1 MIEIVVHTISIW
13 ILLFASPFSDDK
25 KRCTSVEKKI
35 DKENLWNNVH
45 FIYFTDNAYCS
56 QVTSD
61 EYQKQATE
69 CTNSALVSMMNSILD
84 NTNFTLKEK
93 KQRLRQF
100 QKCHPELYA
109 KNFHGML

>member
-1 MIEIVVHTISIW
+1 MHLSW
-13 ILLFASPFSDDK
+13 
-25 KRCTSVEKKI
+25 KKI

-69 CTNSALVSMMNSILD
+69 CTNSALVSMMNGILD

-109 KNFHGML
+109 KNFLGML